1 MLKTAL
7 SIYFSV
13 LYTGIH
19 IDTKGNLFIVLFLL
33 FNLIKLLHKL
43 KIVII

>member
-19 IDTKGNLFIVLFLL
+19 IDTKGN
-33 FNLIKLLHKL
+33 
-43 KIVII
+43 VIIKTEKANIY